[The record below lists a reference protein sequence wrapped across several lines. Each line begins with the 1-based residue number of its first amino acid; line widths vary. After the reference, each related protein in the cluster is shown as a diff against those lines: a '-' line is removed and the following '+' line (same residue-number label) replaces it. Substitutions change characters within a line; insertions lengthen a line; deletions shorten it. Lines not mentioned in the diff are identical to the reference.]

1 MRMRNDATECV
12 KEVLKSRII
21 KSFTFAKLGGF
32 LHTLNDSLAN
42 YLNVKT
48 DKSVLLLKK

>member
-32 LHTLNDSLAN
+32 LHTLNDSLAI

-48 DKSVLLLKK
+48 DKSLLL